1 MRVFLDTNVLVSAFA
16 SRGLCSDLYE
26 SVMLRHE
33 LITGRN
39 VLRELAKAFRDKIRM
54 SKEQC
59 VERVD
64 AVARQAVETV
74 ETPAPLDCNVD
85 GDDLLVLGEAIAGG
99 AEFFITGDAD
109 LVRLKSVATMRILT
123 PREFW
128 ELLRSETSE

>member
-1 MRVFLDTNVLVSAFA
+1 MRLFLDTNVLLSAFA

-39 VLRELAKAFRDKIRM
+39 VLRELARALRDKIRM
-54 SKEQC
+54 SAEQC

-64 AVARQAVETV
+64 AVSRQAVETV
-74 ETPAPLDCNVD
+74 EAPAPLDCNAD

-99 AEFFITGDAD
+99 AEIFVTGDAD
-109 LVRLKSVATMRILT
+109 LVRLKSVVAMRILT

-128 ELLRSETSE
+128 EFLRSERNQ